1 MSKLNVYTMTGAAA
15 GEVDLS
21 DLLLAEGRGDQ
32 TVHDAIVAQ
41 RAAARAGTA
50 ATKNKALVSGSRSK
64 PWRQKGTGRARAGY
78 KQSPIWRGGGV
89 VFGPM
94 PRSYAKGMPRKMA
107 RLAFCA
113 AFSGKLRDGEVR
125 VLESLQLEA
134 PKTKALAAVVKS
146 LGIERGALLI
156 ADKPDRKLLLAV
168 RNLPDVELTTPAEVN
183 TYQLLRWPVV
193 VITRA
198 ALESLRTR
206 LACAAGEGK
215 AA

>member
-15 GEVDLS
+15 GDVELS
-21 DLLLAEGRGDQ
+21 DALLVEGRGGQ
-32 TVHDAIVAQ
+32 AVHDAIVAHQ
-41 RAAARAGTA
+41 AAARAGTA

-94 PRSYAKGMPRKMA
+94 PRSYVKGMPRKMA

-113 AFSGKLRDGEVR
+113 AFSGKVRDGEVR
-125 VLESLQLEA
+125 VLESLTMDA

-146 LGIERGALLI
+146 LGLKRGALLVV
-156 ADKPDRKLLLAV
+156 DKPDRKLLLAV
-168 RNLPDVELTTPAEVN
+168 RNIPDVELTTPSEVN

-198 ALESLRTR
+198 ALETLRTR
-206 LACAAGEGK
+206 LAAGAGEGK